1 MAITRRGPSG
11 WVLLL
16 ARGGEGIW
24 RERLVEVRV
33 REWGKFGKWSVD
45 HGKNDGGGVWVD
57 HVHPL
62 ASLAAVQK
70 ESSYAPP
77 VLYSLCELQQRQI
90 DAVVGV

>member
-33 REWGKFGKWSVD
+33 REWGKFGKWFLDQGS
-45 HGKNDGGGVWVD
+45 NDGGGVRVGEG
-57 HVHPL
+57 VI
-62 ASLAAVQK
+62 
-70 ESSYAPP
+70 
-77 VLYSLCELQQRQI
+77 VLFGLEIGLWTFISFGSHDSFWNE
-90 DAVVGV
+90 